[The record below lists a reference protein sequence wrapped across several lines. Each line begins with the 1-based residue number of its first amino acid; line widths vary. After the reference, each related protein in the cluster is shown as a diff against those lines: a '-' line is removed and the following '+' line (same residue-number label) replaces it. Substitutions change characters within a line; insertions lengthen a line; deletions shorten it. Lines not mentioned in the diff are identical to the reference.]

1 MNDTPISSILFF
13 DIETV
18 PGTANFDDLSERM
31 QAHWDK
37 KSGYFRQD
45 EQTAEDVYQRA
56 GIYAEFGK
64 IVCISAGLV
73 RMKDGQRTF
82 HLKSYYG
89 EDESAILRDFADM
102 LNKFSFKGEKFLC
115 GHNSSEFD
123 IPYVARRM
131 LVNSI
136 PLPEIINIAGK
147 KPWEVKHLDTMNL
160 WKFGD
165 YKHYTS
171 LDLLTAIFDI
181 PTPKD
186 DIDGSQVANVFY
198 EEKDVKRIAKYCE
211 KDVLAVVQLYLRMNN
226 QALIKEENVEYS
238 VE

>member
-1 MNDTPISSILFF
+1 MSQIPISSIIFF

-18 PGTANFDDLSERM
+18 PGTPNFEDLSERM
-31 QAHWDK
+31 QGLWGK
-37 KSGYFRQD
+37 KSGYFRKED
-45 EQTAEDVYQRA
+45 ETAQDVYQRA
-56 GIYAEFGK
+56 GIYSEFGK
-64 IVCISAGLV
+64 IVCISAGHV
-73 RMKDGQRTF
+73 SMKGGERTF
-82 HLKSYYG
+82 RLKSYYG
-89 EDESAILRDFADM
+89 TDEAALLRDFADM
-102 LNKFSFKGEKFLC
+102 LNKFAATGEKFLC

-131 LVNSI
+131 LVNGI

-186 DIDGSQVANVFY
+186 DIDGSQVASVYY
-198 EEKDVKRIAKYCE
+198 EENDVTRIAKYCE
-211 KDVLAVVQLYLRMNN
+211 KDVLAVVQLYLRMQN